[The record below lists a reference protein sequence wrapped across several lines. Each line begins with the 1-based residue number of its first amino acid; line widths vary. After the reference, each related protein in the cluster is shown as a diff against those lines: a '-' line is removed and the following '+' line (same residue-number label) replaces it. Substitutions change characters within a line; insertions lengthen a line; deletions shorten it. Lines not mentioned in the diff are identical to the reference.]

1 MFAPPMRKQNY
12 RTMLDPMEERYGS
25 VVTAVIYIASL
36 FGDILW
42 SASILA
48 ALGIY
53 NLSFSLFVL
62 VFCAPSSET
71 VQFQHPSQ

>member
-48 ALGIY
+48 ALGKY
-53 NLSFSLFVL
+53 GY
-62 VFCAPSSET
+62 CY
-71 VQFQHPSQ
+71 